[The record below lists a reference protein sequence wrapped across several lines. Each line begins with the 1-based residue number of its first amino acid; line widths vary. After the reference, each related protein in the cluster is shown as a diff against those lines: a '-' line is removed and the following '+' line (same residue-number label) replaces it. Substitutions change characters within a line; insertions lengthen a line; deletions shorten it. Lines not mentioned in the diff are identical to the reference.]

1 MLRPAEK
8 KKQKKPTCCPP
19 SSKAIPTFATLRGCQ
34 NNILFISI
42 CEKSAY
48 YWSFWARPI
57 LDGYGNEIGIQM
69 RDEINK
75 PTFISPEYVKD
86 HIFNHN
92 VWIMISKIIQ
102 FPKSSSQVSKLFAI
116 QMGAWFPPRCS
127 CISSFLWCV
136 WDTLLFRLITHILLC
151 RRR

>member
-1 MLRPAEK
+1 
-8 KKQKKPTCCPP
+8 
-19 SSKAIPTFATLRGCQ
+19 
-34 NNILFISI
+34 
-42 CEKSAY
+42 
-48 YWSFWARPI
+48 
-57 LDGYGNEIGIQM
+57 M

-116 QMGAWFPPRCS
+116 QMGA
-127 CISSFLWCV
+127 
-136 WDTLLFRLITHILLC
+136 
-151 RRR
+151 